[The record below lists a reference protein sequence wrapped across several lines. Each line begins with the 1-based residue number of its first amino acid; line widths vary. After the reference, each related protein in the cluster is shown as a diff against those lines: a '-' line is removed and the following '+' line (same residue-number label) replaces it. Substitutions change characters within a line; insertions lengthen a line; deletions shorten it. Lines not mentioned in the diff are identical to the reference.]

1 MFREH
6 HPVEKVMRVG
16 LGSLTV
22 EGIPRG
28 RYRLLD
34 EREAEELKTGKAA
47 EKPGDRLR
55 GRRKRK

>member
-16 LGSLTV
+16 LGTLTV

-34 EREAEELKTGKAA
+34 EREAELFRTGGVVKKKKM
-47 EKPGDRLR
+47 E
-55 GRRKRK
+55 KRK

>member
-1 MFREH
+1 
-6 HPVEKVMRVG
+6 VEKVMRVG
-16 LGSLTV
+16 LGPLTV

-47 EKPGDRLR
+47 EKAGDRLR
-55 GRRKRK
+55 GKRKRA

>member
-1 MFREH
+1 
-6 HPVEKVMRVG
+6 VEKVMRVG

-34 EREAEELKTGKAA
+34 EREAEALKTGKAA
-47 EKPGDRLR
+47 EKAGDRLR
-55 GRRKRK
+55 GKRKKKA